1 MEYVL
6 ESILSLH
13 VPQVGEQGH
22 QILAVEHVH
31 QTLHASHTQV
41 HQIKKTKKLQMY
53 LRKLCYKHIRTSMRS
68 FLNLQKCVIAHHRCK
83 WVCNTLS
90 TGKLLLFYHA

>member
-6 ESILSLH
+6 ESILSLL

-53 LRKLCYKHIRTSMRS
+53 LRKLCYYSYMDE
-68 FLNLQKCVIAHHRCK
+68 
-83 WVCNTLS
+83 
-90 TGKLLLFYHA
+90 HAQFTISASGSAIH